1 VPPGPP
7 TATSSGRRLMRGAG
21 TKTLFICQACGHQV
35 GKWLGRCPQCGTW
48 NSLAEEVVG
57 PRPGPGEV
65 PLPPRRGT
73 AQPLTALK
81 APPETRNPSGLAEF
95 DRVLG
100 GSLVSGSVVLLGGD
114 PGIGKSTLILQVM
127 DRLCQGGLIG
137 LYLSGEE
144 SEAQLKL
151 RAERLGLR
159 SPTLLVATETCLENI
174 LKLVEETSPAFMAID
189 SIQTLYTATLPA
201 APGSLAQVRETAFRL
216 TQQAKLTDLA
226 TLLIGHVTKEGAIA
240 GPMTLEHL
248 VDTVLYLEGDR
259 SHAFRLLRTVKN
271 RFGPTQELGVF
282 EMQDSGLAEV
292 PNPSALFMA
301 ERAQE
306 VPGSVVVPS
315 LEGSRPILVEV
326 QALVSPSSLA
336 LPRRQTSGVDP
347 GRVSLLVAVMEKR
360 VGLGLSG
367 QDVFVNVAGG
377 VRLSEPACDLGVAL
391 ALASSYLEKPV
402 PLDTLVFGEIGLTGE
417 VRAVSQPEIRLKE
430 GHKLGF
436 RRAVLAR
443 RHTDRLGDFPGL
455 ELVGVDTLAEA
466 IRRLL

>member
-1 VPPGPP
+1 
-7 TATSSGRRLMRGAG
+7 MRGPGA
-21 TKTLFICQACGHQV
+21 KSVFICQSCGHQT
-35 GKWLGRCPQCGTW
+35 GKWLGRCPSCGAW

-65 PLPPRRGT
+65 ALPPRRN
-73 AQPLTALK
+73 
-81 APPETRNPSGLAEF
+81 APQSLVGLASQPEIRQASGITEF

-100 GSLVSGSVVLLGGD
+100 GGLVAGSVVLLGGD
-114 PGIGKSTLILQVM
+114 PGIGKSTLILQVL
-127 DRLCQGGLIG
+127 DRLCREGLIG

-151 RAERLGLR
+151 RADRLGLK
-159 SPTLLVATETCLENI
+159 SPAVLVATETCLENI
-174 LKLVEETSPAFMAID
+174 LKLVEEVRPAFVALD

-216 TQQAKLTDLA
+216 AQQAKLTGIA
-226 TLLIGHVTKEGAIA
+226 TLLIGHVTKEGTLA

-282 EMQDSGLAEV
+282 EMQEAGMVEV

-301 ERAQE
+301 ERAHD

-367 QDVFVNVAGG
+367 QDLFVNVAGG
-377 VRLSEPACDLGVAL
+377 VRLGEPAADLGVAL
-391 ALASSYLEKPV
+391 ALASSYLEKPA
-402 PLDTLVFGEIGLTGE
+402 PLDILVFGEVGLTGE
-417 VRAVSQPEIRLKE
+417 VRAVSQPELRLKE

-436 RRAVLAR
+436 QRALLAR
-443 RHTDRLGDFPGL
+443 RQTERLGDFPGL
-455 ELVGVDTLAEA
+455 ELLGVDTLAQA
-466 IRRLL
+466 IKQALTSP

>member
-1 VPPGPP
+1 
-7 TATSSGRRLMRGAG
+7 MRGSA
-21 TKTLFICQACGHQV
+21 KSVFVCQSCGHQA
-35 GKWLGRCPQCGTW
+35 GKWLGRCPQCGAW
-48 NSLAEEVVG
+48 NTLAEEVVG

-65 PLPPRRGT
+65 PVPPRRST
-73 AQPLTALK
+73 PQPLAHLTSQ
-81 APPETRNPSGLAEF
+81 PETRQPAGLREF

-100 GSLVSGSVVLLGGD
+100 GGLVSGSVVLLGGD
-114 PGIGKSTLILQVM
+114 PGIGKSTLILQIM
-127 DRLCQGGLIG
+127 DRLCRDSLIG

-151 RAERLGLR
+151 RADRLGLA
-159 SPTLLVATETCLENI
+159 SPALLVATETCLENI
-174 LKLVEETSPAFMAID
+174 LKLVEEVRPACLALD

-216 TQQAKLTDLA
+216 AQQAKLTGMA
-226 TLLIGHVTKEGAIA
+226 TFLIGHVTKEGTLA

-282 EMQDSGLAEV
+282 EMQETGMVEV

-301 ERAQE
+301 ERAHD
-306 VPGSVVVPS
+306 VPGSVVAPS
-315 LEGSRPILVEV
+315 LEGSRPILVEI

-367 QDVFVNVAGG
+367 QDLFVNVAGG
-377 VRLSEPACDLGVAL
+377 VRLSEPAADLGVAL

-402 PLDTLVFGEIGLTGE
+402 PLDTLVFGEVGLTGE
-417 VRAVSQPEIRLKE
+417 VRAVSQPEVRLKE

-436 RRAVLAR
+436 KRALLAR
-443 RHTDRLGDFPGL
+443 RQTERLGDFPGL
-455 ELVGVDTLAEA
+455 ELIGVETLAEA
-466 IRRLL
+466 IKQVLESR

>member
-1 VPPGPP
+1 MLLTYFRG
-7 TATSSGRRLMRGAG
+7 LKMRGSP
-21 TKTLFICQACGHQV
+21 KSVFVCQSCGHQV
-35 GKWLGRCPQCGTW
+35 GKWLGRCPQCGAW
-48 NSLAEEVVG
+48 NTFAEEVVG

-65 PLPPRRGT
+65 PLPPRRST
-73 AQPLTALK
+73 PQPLAHLTSQ
-81 APPETRNPSGLAEF
+81 PETRSPSGLSEF

-100 GSLVSGSVVLLGGD
+100 GGLVSGSVVLVGGD
-114 PGIGKSTLILQVM
+114 PGIGKSTLILQIM
-127 DRLCQGGLIG
+127 DRLCQENLIG

-151 RAERLGLR
+151 RADRLGLA
-159 SPTLLVATETCLENI
+159 SPALLVATETCLENI
-174 LKLVEETSPAFMAID
+174 LKVVEEVRPAFLALD

-216 TQQAKLTDLA
+216 AQQAKLSGMA
-226 TLLIGHVTKEGAIA
+226 TFLIGHVTKEGTLA

-282 EMQDSGLAEV
+282 EMEETGLVEV

-301 ERAQE
+301 ERAHD
-306 VPGSVVVPS
+306 VPGSVVAPS

-367 QDVFVNVAGG
+367 QDLFVNVAGG
-377 VRLSEPACDLGVAL
+377 VRLSEPAADLGVAL

-402 PLDTLVFGEIGLTGE
+402 ALDTLVFGEVGLTGE
-417 VRAVSQPEIRLKE
+417 VRAVSQPEMRLKE

-436 RRAVLAR
+436 KRALLAR
-443 RHTDRLGDFPGL
+443 RQTERLGDFPGL
-455 ELVGVDTLAEA
+455 DLIGVETLAEA
-466 IRRLL
+466 IKQVLESR

>member
-1 VPPGPP
+1 VK
-7 TATSSGRRLMRGAG
+7 GAG
-21 TKTLFICQACGHQV
+21 AKTIFICQSCGHQV
-35 GKWLGRCPQCGTW
+35 SKWLGRCPQCGAW

-65 PLPPRRGT
+65 PLPPRRST
-73 AQPLTALK
+73 PQPLTRLTSQ
-81 APPETRNPSGLAEF
+81 PETRQPSGIAEF

-100 GSLVSGSVVLLGGD
+100 GSLVAGSVVLLGGD
-114 PGIGKSTLILQVM
+114 PGIGKSTLMLQVM
-127 DRLCQGGLIG
+127 DRLCQSNTTG

-151 RAERLGLR
+151 RADRLGLA
-159 SPTLLVATETCLENI
+159 SPALLVATETCFENI
-174 LKLVEETSPAFMAID
+174 LKMVEEVHPAFLALD
-189 SIQTLYTATLPA
+189 SIQTMYTATLPA
-201 APGSLAQVRETAFRL
+201 APGSLPQVRETAFRL
-216 TQQAKLTDLA
+216 AQQAKLSNIA
-226 TLLIGHVTKEGAIA
+226 TFLIGHVTKEGALA
-240 GPMTLEHL
+240 GPMVLEHL

-282 EMQDSGLAEV
+282 EMQERGLTEV

-301 ERAQE
+301 ERAHG

-336 LPRRQTSGVDP
+336 LPRRQTMGVDS

-377 VRLSEPACDLGVAL
+377 VRLGEPAADLGVAL
-391 ALASSYLEKPV
+391 SLASSYLEQPL
-402 PLDTLVFGEIGLTGE
+402 PLDTLVFGEVGLTGE
-417 VRAVSQPEIRLKE
+417 VRAVTQPEMRLKE
-430 GHKLGF
+430 GYKLGF
-436 RRAVLAR
+436 KRALLAKR
-443 RHTDRLGDFPGL
+443 QTERLGEFPGL
-455 ELVGVDTLAEA
+455 ELMGVETLAES
-466 IRRLL
+466 IKKMLDER

>member
-1 VPPGPP
+1 MARGPGV
-7 TATSSGRRLMRGAG
+7 
-21 TKTLFICQACGHQV
+21 KTIFICQSCGHEA
-35 GKWLGRCPQCGTW
+35 GKWLGRCPQCGAW

-57 PRPGPGEV
+57 PRPGPGEA
-65 PLPPRRGT
+65 PLPQRRSIP
-73 AQPLTALK
+73 QPLTRLSSQ
-81 APPETRNPSGLAEF
+81 PETRQPSGIKEF

-100 GSLVSGSVVLLGGD
+100 GSLVAGSVVLLGGD

-127 DRLCQGGLIG
+127 DRLCRDHTTG

-151 RAERLGLR
+151 RADRLGVA
-159 SPTLLVATETCLENI
+159 SPALLVATETCLENI
-174 LKLVEETSPAFMAID
+174 LKMVEEVRPAFVAID

-201 APGSLAQVRETAFRL
+201 APGSLPQVRETAFRL
-216 TQQAKLTDLA
+216 AQQAKLTNIA
-226 TLLIGHVTKEGAIA
+226 TFLIGHVTKEGALA
-240 GPMTLEHL
+240 GPMVLEHL

-282 EMQDSGLAEV
+282 EMQEKGLTEV

-301 ERAQE
+301 ERAHG

-336 LPRRQTSGVDP
+336 LPRRQTMGVDP

-360 VGLGLSG
+360 VGLTLSG

-377 VRLSEPACDLGVAL
+377 VRLSEPAADLGVAL
-391 ALASSYLEKPV
+391 ALASSYLEKPL
-402 PLDTLVFGEIGLTGE
+402 PLDTLVFGEVGLTGE
-417 VRAVSQPEIRLKE
+417 VRAVTMPDIRLKE

-436 RRAVLAR
+436 TRALLAQR
-443 RHTDRLGDFPGL
+443 QTARLGEFSGL
-455 ELVGVDTLAEA
+455 ELMGVETLAEA
-466 IRRLL
+466 IRQMLET